1 MSKEINY
8 PIKYAVL
15 ELKKRGGWSV
25 GYEDITQGFIVSK
38 CYVVE
43 SNIIYHSD
51 GKNEVTHKVIF
62 PFKDISC
69 LEVSLM
75 NSSQNIGE
83 ENIPSYDACNRP
95 YPINIVTD
103 LFDSYEKAKIIAER
117 KNEECRH
124 GLILKVAIG
133 NPNWK
138 EKFEVLKQ
146 EFEQRLELCNLFERL
161 ILEATEDMNISEL
174 STYEQEPSVKILKP
188 MRRLVLE

>member
-43 SNIIYHSD
+43 SNIKYHSD
-51 GKNEVTHKVIF
+51 GKNKATHKVVF
-62 PFKDISC
+62 PFEDISC

-75 NSSQNIGE
+75 NGSQNIGE

-124 GLILKVAIG
+124 SLILKVSMG
-133 NPNWK
+133 NSNWK
-138 EKFEVLKQ
+138 EKLEVLKQ

-161 ILEATEDMNISEL
+161 VLEATEDMNISEQL
-174 STYEQEPSVKILKP
+174 SIDEQESSVKILKP
-188 MRRLVLE
+188 MRKQI

>member
-51 GKNEVTHKVIF
+51 GKNKVTHKVVF
-62 PFKDISC
+62 PFEDISC
-69 LEVSLM
+69 LEVSIM
-75 NSSQNIGE
+75 NGCQNIGE

-103 LFDSYEKAKIIAER
+103 LFDSYEEAKIIADE
-117 KNEECRH
+117 KNEKCRH
-124 GLILKVAIG
+124 SLILKVAME
-133 NPNWK
+133 NSNWK

-161 ILEATEDMNISEL
+161 VLEATEDMNISEQL
-174 STYEQEPSVKILKP
+174 SIDEQESSVKILKP
-188 MRRLVLE
+188 MRKQI

>member
-43 SNIIYHSD
+43 SNITYHFD
-51 GKNEVTHKVIF
+51 GTSSLTHKVVF
-62 PFKDISC
+62 PFEDISC
-69 LEVSLM
+69 LEVSLV
-75 NSSQNIGE
+75 NGSLNIGE
-83 ENIPSYDACNRP
+83 KNIPSYNASNRHP
-95 YPINIVTD
+95 QTQVVTS

-174 STYEQEPSVKILKP
+174 STDEQEPSVKILKP